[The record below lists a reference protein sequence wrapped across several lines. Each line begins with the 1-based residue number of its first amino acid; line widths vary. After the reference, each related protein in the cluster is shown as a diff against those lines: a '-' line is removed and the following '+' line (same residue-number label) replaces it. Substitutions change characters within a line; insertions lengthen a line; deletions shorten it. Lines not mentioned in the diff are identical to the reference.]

1 MSGATIDR
9 KIAKGFAKVGKKLGY
24 TCQVYR
30 PDNYINPLA
39 DRNLLRSVPISWTE
53 DKAFEKNPEAVLVP
67 FIVYCDYTVLQA
79 GDFLVNGA
87 LQKTLVVTEV
97 NPIRGAVGYQV
108 QDRIDVLRTV
118 YTPTAD
124 KKTSF
129 EEVITDLPAAVEYKS
144 AAAVDGAL
152 TTVTSS
158 MKSGQSTIEAWTWVT
173 PGLVKLSDVLVLND
187 VRYQVT
193 SVNTTSKG
201 TKIQALAS
209 KAGT

>member
-24 TCQVYR
+24 TCKLYR
-30 PDNYINPLA
+30 PDSFVNPLA

-53 DKAFEKNPEAVLVP
+53 DKSFEKNPEGVLVP
-67 FIVYCDYTVLQA
+67 YIVYCDYTALQA
-79 GDFLVNGA
+79 GDFIVNEA

-97 NPIRGAVGYQV
+97 NPIRGAVGFQV
-108 QDRIDVLRTV
+108 LDKIDVLRTV

-129 EEVITDLPAAVEYKS
+129 EEVIVELPAAVEYKS
-144 AAAVDGAL
+144 AAAVEGAL
-152 TTVTSS
+152 QTTTSS
-158 MKSGQSTIEAWTWVT
+158 MKSGQSTIEVWTWVT
-173 PGLVKLSDVLVLND
+173 PGLVKISDVLVLNSL
-187 VRYQVT
+187 RFQVT
-193 SVNTTSKG
+193 AVNTTAKG
-201 TKIQALAS
+201 TKIQALAT